1 MSAANVIGF
10 LQTLSARPD
19 LLNDL
24 RTRTK
29 EQVLAV
35 AAFRGHPFT
44 DDEFN
49 SVVWELERRLA
60 EQRTEPF
67 DAAFPLWRT
76 MWGAYYLE
84 YLIIDLLSSC
94 EEAGLLEPAAD
105 SHPISD

>member
-1 MSAANVIGF
+1 MSAANVISF
-10 LQTLSARPD
+10 MQTLSVRPD

-29 EQVLAV
+29 EQVLEI
-35 AAFRGHPFT
+35 AASLGHPFT
-44 DDEFN
+44 DGEFN

-60 EQRTEPF
+60 EERTEPF
-67 DAAFPLWRT
+67 DATFPLWRI

-84 YLIIDLLSSC
+84 YLIVDLLSSC
-94 EEAGLLEPAAD
+94 EEAGLLEPAAE